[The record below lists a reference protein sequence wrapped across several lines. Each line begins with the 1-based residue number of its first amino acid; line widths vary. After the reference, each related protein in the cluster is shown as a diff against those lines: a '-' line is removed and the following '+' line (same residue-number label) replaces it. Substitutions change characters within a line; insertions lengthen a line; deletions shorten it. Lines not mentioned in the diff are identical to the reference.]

1 MRKKILLAA
10 AIISIFNFQF
20 SISRAQNDP
29 VILEVSGKAIRQS
42 EFMKDFNQSVGDNLK
57 KRHGVTEAE
66 KRQALK
72 EYIELYAT
80 FRAKVEDAKAQGFD
94 TMPDMLSELARYR
107 KDLAAPYLIDSTVL
121 ERLLHEAYDRNHYSL
136 HAAHILVRVK
146 PDAPAEDTL
155 AALQRANELRKR
167 VIDGEDFYAVA
178 AEEVRRTA
186 PKAQTRPNEG
196 ELGYFSV
203 FDMVYPFENAAYAL
217 QVGEVSQPVRTRYG
231 YHIIKLIDKVTMY
244 GKCTMAHIWLKSTD
258 STINHGAINLM
269 YDQLKEGQDFAMVAR
284 QSDDRSTA
292 NNGGLLPDAT
302 LSQLPPEY
310 VSRLQYMKEGEF
322 SKPFFTQYG
331 WHIIKLISK
340 DTLPPYENMVP
351 YYKSK
356 MSRDPRGEESRK
368 NFARICRQRYHIVDN
383 TVTPIEQPAPKKG
396 KGNKQ
401 QAKPVQ
407 MKASLDELVSIV
419 PDSVMSGLWRYKDTS
434 FKDMRPLVELPDRT
448 YNVLD
453 VARYIRR
460 HQKSERNRT
469 TIPYYVRNKYDEFI
483 DSVTIVY
490 ADSQL
495 EKEHADFAEVVDE
508 YRRGLMIFNYNEKM
522 IWAKAVNDSAGFAQ
536 YYARESST
544 KRLDNPADSLY
555 FWKKRARLTIF
566 DVADSAMLA
575 PEKAQKMLTKA
586 AKKNMGSLE
595 MKNMLS
601 AKCKNTKGDEP
612 VSVDLQLVEYGRQ
625 ELLND
630 NEWNKGVYLHQ
641 RGHGYRAIVVEDVIA
656 PVIKSQ
662 REARGYYLNGYQN
675 EVEETLNQNL
685 RQKYNV
691 KIHWDVVNK
700 INY

>member
-1 MRKKILLAA
+1 MKKKLLAA
-10 AIISIFNFQF
+10 AIFSLFTFN
-20 SISRAQNDP
+20 IAQAQSDP
-29 VILEVSGKAIRQS
+29 IVMEVGGKQIRQS
-42 EFMKDFNQSVGDNLK
+42 EFMKEFNQSVGDNLK
-57 KRHGVTEAE
+57 KRHGVTSDE

-72 EYIELYAT
+72 EYTELYAT

-94 TMPDMLSELARYR
+94 TMPDMLRELARYR

-146 PDAPAEDTL
+146 PDASAEDTL
-155 AALQRANELRKR
+155 AALQRARELRQR
-167 VIDGEDFYAVA
+167 VVNGEDFYAVA
-178 AEEVRRTA
+178 AEEVHRIS
-186 PKAQTRPNEG
+186 PKAQLRPNEG

-217 QVGEVSQPVRTRYG
+217 NVGEVSQPVRTRFG
-231 YHIIKLIDKVTMY
+231 YHIIKLIDKVSMY
-244 GKCTMAHIWLKSTD
+244 GKCTMAHIWLKSND
-258 STINHGAINLM
+258 SASNRGAINMM
-269 YDQLKEGQDFAMVAR
+269 YNQLKDGQDFAMVAR

-292 NNGGLLPDAT
+292 NSGGLLSDAT

-310 VSRLQYMKEGEF
+310 VSRLQNMKEGEF

-331 WHIIKLISK
+331 WHIIKLIQK
-340 DTLPPYENMVP
+340 DTLPPYESMVP

-383 TVTPIEQPAPKKG
+383 TVTPVEQPKAPKGKKSKG
-396 KGNKQ
+396 KQ
-401 QAKPVQ
+401 QQPVQ
-407 MKASLDELVSIV
+407 MKASLDELITIV

-434 FKDMRPLVELPDRT
+434 FKDLRPLVEMPNRT

-490 ADSQL
+490 ADNQL
-495 EKEHADFAEVVDE
+495 ENEHADFAEVVDE

-522 IWAKAVNDSAGFAQ
+522 IWGKAVNDSVGFAQ

-544 KRLDNPADSLY
+544 KHLDNPADSLY
-555 FWKKRARLTIF
+555 FWKKRARLVIL
-566 DVADSAMLA
+566 DVADSTMLA
-575 PEKAQKMLTKA
+575 PNKAQKMLVKA

-595 MKNMLS
+595 MKQMLS
-601 AKCKNTKGDEP
+601 EKCKNINGDEP
-612 VSVDLQLVEYGRQ
+612 VSLDLQLVEYSRQ
-625 ELLND
+625 NILQD
-630 NEWNKGVYLHQ
+630 NEWSKGVYLHPH
-641 RGHGYRAIVVEDVIA
+641 GHGYRAIVVEDIIA

-675 EVEETLNQNL
+675 EVEENLNQTL
-685 RQKYNV
+685 RKKYNV